1 MASAQGKNN
10 KLLKKIYKALKMP
23 QDSTYLQDIVDI
35 ANNKVPYVPP
45 ILGQVQ
51 IWVHKRVRVKF
62 RVRVQVP
69 KYGSGLGKEAKI
81 TKIFKMTIFFS

>member
-35 ANNKVPYVPP
+35 ANNKVMMQLLSKYTNYAYIFCIV
-45 ILGQVQ
+45 
-51 IWVHKRVRVKF
+51 KRKVV
-62 RVRVQVP
+62 
-69 KYGSGLGKEAKI
+69 
-81 TKIFKMTIFFS
+81 